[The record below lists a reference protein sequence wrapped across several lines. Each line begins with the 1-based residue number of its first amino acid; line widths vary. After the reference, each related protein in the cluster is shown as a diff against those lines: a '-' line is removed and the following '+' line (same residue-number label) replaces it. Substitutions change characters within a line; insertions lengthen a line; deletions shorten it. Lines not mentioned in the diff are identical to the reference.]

1 MEIINEGQA
10 EKHRLQALVKLV
22 AELGE
27 VEQSGLYDLLQ
38 PREPGDAQDAQSSAR
53 ATLLVAKE
61 CQLVSVDE
69 KRVVRALVERAQFE
83 QLSAFQALMGHRLLG
98 VTGEDMSN
106 YLFNLFSAWYA
117 VQDEKV
123 LQELVETGYDGPFN
137 DQVFP
142 DAPVRPFNSTKYV
155 AWRKWAV
162 FLGLGWMMR
171 LGGRELLV
179 PDATGRVRHIL
190 AELFEDQRALT
201 CARFMEK
208 LASICPELDGGRLF
222 TYCWQASRGGEQKG
236 NRLSLMLS
244 TALRTLDGLGHLRLL
259 SQADALENWRL
270 YPAEGS
276 RHQQVTHIEYR
287 GR

>member
-10 EKHRLQALVKLV
+10 EKHRLQALVMLV
-22 AELGE
+22 IELGE
-27 VEQSGLYDLLQ
+27 VEQSHLYDLLQ

-53 ATLLVAKE
+53 VTLLVAKE

-69 KRVVRALVERAQFE
+69 KRCVRGLVERAQCE
-83 QLSAFQALMGHRLLG
+83 QLPAFQALMAHRLLG
-98 VTGEDMSN
+98 VSAEDASN

-142 DAPVRPFNSTKYV
+142 DAPTRSFNGTKLV

-162 FLGLGWMMR
+162 FLGLGWILR
-171 LGGRELLV
+171 LGGREILV
-179 PDATGRVRHIL
+179 PDASKRVRSVL
-190 AELFEDQRALT
+190 GELFGEQTTLMFAH
-201 CARFMEK
+201 FMER
-208 LASICPELDGGRLF
+208 LASVCPELDGGRLF
-222 TYCWQASRGGEQKG
+222 TYCWQASRGEEKG

-259 SQADALENWRL
+259 CQADALESWRL